1 MSNMKAQTQSD
12 RGAKRTETTMSAPI
26 FETFWRLSDGREL
39 NDLRAVSKAI
49 VEDGLT
55 AVEVSAESQAKAWE
69 LQQAQQVWHGQAL
82 DRYNRL
88 AQEQAFRKSPE
99 GRAAAA
105 RRDAAEHGSR
115 VTVCGSHDATPFDE
129 LDQYGPDATNVFK
142 S

>member
-1 MSNMKAQTQSD
+1 MSN
-12 RGAKRTETTMSAPI
+12 RPI

-39 NDLRAVSKAI
+39 NDLRAVSKAV

-55 AVEVSAESQAKAWE
+55 AVEVSAEQQADAWE
-69 LQQAQQVWHGQAL
+69 LQQTQQAWHRESI

-88 AQEQAFRKSPE
+88 VQEQAFRKSPE

-115 VTVCGSHDATPFDE
+115 VTVCGSHDATPFDL
-129 LDQYGPDATNVFK
+129 LDEYGPDATNLLK
-142 S
+142 